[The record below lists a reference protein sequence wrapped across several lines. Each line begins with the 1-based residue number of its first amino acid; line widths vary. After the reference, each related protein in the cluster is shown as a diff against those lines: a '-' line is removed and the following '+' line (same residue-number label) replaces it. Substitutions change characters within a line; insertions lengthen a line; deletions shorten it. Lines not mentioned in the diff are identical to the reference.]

1 MTAGLW
7 TVARSAA
14 AYGQYGTSGEYYK
27 LSLKSVDTMFGK
39 QGVIPASTLKEEGTR
54 RRWKILRF

>member
-27 LSLKSVDTMFGK
+27 LSLNLLTQTLVNKESFQHPLWKRKELEEDGK
-39 QGVIPASTLKEEGTR
+39 Y
-54 RRWKILRF
+54 